1 MKDKQW
7 KLQELLLNNEEL
19 KWLKMVADYCKYPEL
34 ERKFNSI
41 IKYRELINKNK

>member
-1 MKDKQW
+1 MENKQW

-19 KWLKMVADYCKYPEL
+19 KWLKMVADYCKHAEL

-41 IKYRELINKNK
+41 IEYRELINKKK